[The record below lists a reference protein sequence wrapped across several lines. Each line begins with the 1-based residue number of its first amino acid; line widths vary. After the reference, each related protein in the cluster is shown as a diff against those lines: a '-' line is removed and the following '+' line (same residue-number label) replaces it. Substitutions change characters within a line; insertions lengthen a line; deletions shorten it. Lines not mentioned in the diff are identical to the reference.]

1 MPSCTHTPQSLRAT
15 SPILVDLT
23 KLYYLT
29 PCQRSACRRDS
40 LVDLTKLYYL
50 TPLIDFEPVGN
61 FLVDLTKLYYLTPLI
76 DFEPVGN
83 FLVDLT
89 KLYYLTPLNGF
100 TGRRYFYD
108 FGTLRKVIFQE
119 ISPLVF

>member
-1 MPSCTHTPQSLRAT
+1 MPSCTHTPPSLRAT
-15 SPILVDLT
+15 SPI
-23 KLYYLT
+23 
-29 PCQRSACRRDS
+29 

-61 FLVDLTKLYYLTPLI
+61 FLVD
-76 DFEPVGN
+76 F
-83 FLVDLT
+83 T

>member
-61 FLVDLTKLYYLTPLI
+61 FLVDLTKLYYLTPL
-76 DFEPVGN
+76 
-83 FLVDLT
+83 
-89 KLYYLTPLNGF
+89 NGF

>member
-1 MPSCTHTPQSLRAT
+1 MHTHTPPSLRAT

-29 PCQRSACRRDS
+29 PLIDFEPIGNFF
-40 LVDLTKLYYL
+40 VDLTKLYYL
-50 TPLIDFEPVGN
+50 TPLIDFEPVSN

-83 FLVDLT
+83 FLVDFT